1 LLLEPEVGVLILNAR
16 RRKVMLL
23 TLLTFAALC

>member
-1 LLLEPEVGVLILNAR
+1 MSTLTAVFYFTAR
-16 RRKVMLL
+16 RKKILLL